1 MKKNKMLLV
10 LMSGVLTFTAMP
22 SVYASNSSEILTS
35 EKSNSDYQTDDKSSE
50 KKLESTGS
58 LPSSQQTEETSTNSI
73 SSEDS
78 TTLNSETINSE
89 SGTETTEE
97 IGSDAKES
105 VEESTPEEKA
115 VEETLANLPKME
127 LRPELGPGYY
137 QVEVRSNQ
145 RSKRSIVANTA
156 MSSSEEFLSKIK
168 AGAISGWKKYKV
180 LPSLTGAQAVLES
193 GWGSSGLSQSANNLF
208 GIKGRYNGQFE
219 LWPTLEYINGEWVTV
234 NAEFRKYPSWKESME
249 DHGKFLVE
257 NPRYYKVLGEKDYI
271 KATTEIWRAGYATD
285 PDYPGKLQRTITYN
299 NLTLWDAEA
308 FDDNVDL
315 TKYYTAN
322 PGTIVMKKNDNQF
335 SSVEFSDKTKGTLQK
350 KGTVL
355 KVSGITYSSKG
366 IPRLKLTNGNYLSAS
381 KSIVLKTVA
390 TAENYYTLNPG
401 TIVMKKDDNQFSSVE
416 FSDKTR
422 GTLQKKGSVL
432 KVTDVVYSSNG
443 TPRLKLANGNYLS
456 ASKSIVQKTV
466 ATATNYYTLNPGT
479 IVMKKDDNQFSSVEF
494 SDKTRGTLQKKGNVL
509 KVTDVVYSSN
519 GTPRLKLTNGNYIS
533 ASKSIVQK
541 TIDTAANYYTL
552 NPGTI
557 VMKKDD
563 NQFSSTE
570 FSSSTQGAL
579 QKKNSVLKVSDI
591 VYSSKGIPRLKLTN
605 GNYIS
610 ANKGIVQQT
619 IVTINNYYRVNPET
633 IVMKVDDNQFS
644 SPEFSNSTRGKMQKK
659 GTVLKVSSVVFSSA
673 GIPRLKLTNGNYIS
687 ANKKIVQQTIDTATN
702 YYTLNPKTIVMKV
715 DDNQF
720 SSPEFSNSTRGK
732 MQKKGTVL
740 KVSSVVFSSAGIPRL
755 KLTNGNYISAN
766 KKIVQ
771 QTIDTATNYYTLNP
785 KTIVMKV
792 DDNQFSSPEF
802 SNSTRGKMH
811 KKSSVLKVSDVV
823 YSNTGIPRLKLT
835 NGNFISANKGIVL
848 KTTPSID
855 AYYTTLPAIIV
866 MKADDHSYSSVDFSS
881 NTRGKLRT
889 KGTVLYVKEIMYT
902 SGGTPRLKLSDNSFV
917 TGKKTIVQHTISTV
931 NNYYTK
937 APKEVIMKV
946 DDNKF
951 TSTEFNNETR
961 STLQKKGKVLKVKDV
976 SYSSTG
982 IPRLKIDNG
991 FYISANK
998 KIIEKK

>member
-687 ANKKIVQQTIDTATN
+687 ANKT
-702 YYTLNPKTIVMKV
+702 
-715 DDNQF
+715 
-720 SSPEFSNSTRGK
+720 
-732 MQKKGTVL
+732 
-740 KVSSVVFSSAGIPRL
+740 
-755 KLTNGNYISAN
+755 
-766 KKIVQ
+766 IVQ